1 MCTRSKLSASTTE
14 EIEAIETLMAD
25 LEKRLR
31 RLNTTAKKEVS
42 EGASEIQDFVSEA
55 LAGITSRIRDSAST
69 ASEKVVDE
77 ATRIGA
83 DTVKRISAEVDQ
95 RPMVMLAIAAGIGF
109 LLGLS
114 RR

>member
-1 MCTRSKLSASTTE
+1 MSTRSKLSASTTE

>member
-1 MCTRSKLSASTTE
+1 MTARSKLSASTAE

-31 RLNTTAKKEVS
+31 RLNATAKKEVS

-55 LAGITSRIRDSAST
+55 LAGITARIRDGASN

-77 ATRIGA
+77 ASRIGSDA
-83 DTVKRISAEVDQ
+83 VKRLSAEVDQ
-95 RPMVMLAIAAGIGF
+95 RPMLMLAIAAGVGF

>member
-1 MCTRSKLSASTTE
+1 MTTRSKLSATTAE

-31 RLNTTAKKEVS
+31 RLNVNAKKGVA
-42 EGASEIQDFVSEA
+42 EGASDIQDFVSET
-55 LAGITSRIRDSAST
+55 LAGITARIRDSASN

-77 ATRIGA
+77 ASRIGSDA
-83 DTVKRISAEVDQ
+83 VKRLSAEVDQ
-95 RPMVMLAIAAGIGF
+95 RPMLMLAIAAGVGF
-109 LLGLS
+109 LIGLS